1 VQVLT
6 RNFVRICIL
15 VSLIM
20 ILALP
25 GQGASFSNASLQ
37 GTYGQLTNRWTADPT
52 DVQLARVGI
61 LAFDGVGN
69 VSYSFTETI
78 GGKVMTGTLSGT
90 YAVNPDGTATITWTS
105 SPYQVL
111 FNLSSTAAKV
121 AHGFQYVIEIPGYN
135 EANVGEAFIQST
147 VPATYSLSI
156 LKGSFSFDFHEAT
169 TDSTVAIQ
177 GGVGLFTFDGKGN
190 VKGSSRCMVGGVYQT
205 ATFTGTYVVNPDGSG
220 TIALSNS
227 TQYAFVLNSVAGR
240 LAKGLQFI
248 QTNITGNV
256 AMSGTAQKQ

>member
-6 RNFVRICIL
+6 RNFVRIGIL
-15 VSLIM
+15 ASLIM
-20 ILALP
+20 VLALSA
-25 GQGASFSNASLQ
+25 QGASFSNASLQ
-37 GTYGQLTNRWTADPT
+37 GTYSHLTNRWTADPT

-61 LAFDGVGN
+61 ITFDGAGN
-69 VSYSFTETI
+69 VTNSFTEI
-78 GGKVMTGTLSGT
+78 INGNVVTGTLSGT
-90 YAVNPDGTATITWTS
+90 YSVNPDGTATITWPS

-111 FNLSSTAAKV
+111 LNLNSTAAKV

-147 VPATYSLSI
+147 APATYSLSS

-220 TIALSNS
+220 TISLSNN

-248 QTNITGNV
+248 QTNTTGDV
-256 AMSGTAQKQ
+256 AVSGTAQKQ